1 MKFKSCLKVGAATF
15 ELACGRHAASTQ
27 QNYTVCGANVRIAV
41 RKMAMFRRVLISVCA
56 AVLCL
61 SVAAQSLYARPVK
74 HGTMDICATV
84 DHGTV
89 STVDGVEVCCAHAT
103 NSDSGPPGPYYCVQ
117 CDPAGSNNCE
127 TWTASKAPSDRLVSI
142 IQAGILVERE
152 RAEQRRIRKDLVRA
166 LIEVDNLQN
175 RINAGMCAPPVK

>member
-1 MKFKSCLKVGAATF
+1 MKFESCLKVGASTF
-15 ELACGRHAASTQ
+15 ALACGRHASSTSPGYMVSGASLRR
-27 QNYTVCGANVRIAV
+27 GG
-41 RKMAMFRRVLISVCA
+41 RKMAMYKTVLIRVFA

-61 SVAAQSLYARPVK
+61 GLTAQPLFARPVK

-89 STVDGVEVCCAHAT
+89 STVDGVEVCCAHEI
-103 NSDSGPPGPYYCVQ
+103 NSDTGPPGPFYCVQ
-117 CDPAGSNNCE
+117 CDPPGSNNCE

-152 RAEQRRIRKDLVRA
+152 RAEQRRIRKDLIRA
-166 LIEVDNLQN
+166 LTEVDNLQT
-175 RINAGMCAPPVK
+175 RINAGICSPPVK